1 MTHSSRSNINQKNDK
16 SFYWICL
23 MFILCQSSFLQA
35 QKTIPV
41 KETTAGMSLGQRNG
55 FAIVIEQG
63 SRKEAENVLND
74 FLTQYAKKPET
85 DKVTKNEL
93 KVNDII
99 IPTISQQPLDLYFL
113 FDERKDGIEV
123 IGFFDMGTSFLSA
136 QVFPDQYRSGM
147 MFMERYGLRIEK
159 VRVEA
164 EVKDATEQMEKL
176 QKDKSDLEK
185 EKARLEKSI
194 SDCEATIS
202 AAKSDLTT
210 NADNTRSKETQIKEQ
225 QEKMNNLSKK
235 LDQYK
240 DN

>member
-1 MTHSSRSNINQKNDK
+1 MTNTNTRNINKKNDK
-16 SFYWICL
+16 YFYWMLLLILL
-23 MFILCQSSFLQA
+23 MSSSMLQA
-35 QKTIPV
+35 QKNISV
-41 KETTAGMSLGQRNG
+41 KETSAGMSLGQRNG
-55 FAIVIEQG
+55 FAVMIENG
-63 SRKEAENVLND
+63 SRKEAENVLDD

-99 IPTISQQPLDLYFL
+99 IPSISQQPIDLYFL
-113 FDERKDGIEV
+113 FDENKTGIEV

-136 QVFPDQYRSGM
+136 QVFPDQYKSGM

-164 EVKDATEQMEKL
+164 EVKEATEQMEKL
-176 QKDKSDLEK
+176 QREKSDLEK

-194 SDCEATIS
+194 SDCEATINE
-202 AAKSDLTT
+202 AKSNLSS
-210 NADNTRSKETQIKEQ
+210 NSENTRSKETQIKEQ
-225 QEKMNNLSKK
+225 EEKMSTLSKK